1 MDQSIE
7 ALQTYNGGI
16 IFVSYLIAVIGA
28 LTTLEL
34 LQRRT
39 HIRGYYNWFLLFA
52 AACSMGGVGIWSMHF
67 IGNNSLTITLDN
79 GDRYQLSYSAG
90 FTFASLMVAILT
102 MFLAFT
108 FVGITEEAR
117 VARIIPSGVIAGFG
131 IVSMHYLGQVAIDF
145 FQMRNRIAFV
155 IGASIIAVCAV
166 TAALFIFFKLREQ
179 WENQWYKRLG
189 CAMLMGVAVCG
200 MHYTALVG
208 TMYYPGD
215 SHTGPPTPVLPTA
228 ALIGIISA
236 IVVAGC
242 IILFVIVAKA
252 KIENSKLPFQKKPQ
266 KRLILDTIFFDTNGR
281 ILVKVDGVVP
291 MKEILSELPENDFHE
306 KFASNHPLFIRLFET
321 TMQWSR
327 SENKADYQH
336 SNADSLLQDT
346 QPTANLAAYNAI
358 NDSFIQAAHEL
369 MEELRF
375 QHLSDLG
382 FLFDSVMNTNT
393 ISKKSMFSQEPKKL
407 PVIRRTSSTAS
418 WLLTSLN
425 SKDTQKTNVQQQQ
438 QQQQRRTSSFS
449 ASTPEN
455 ATVIDIFNTP
465 LDQVSPANNSLTVR
479 DANSEDRH
487 IFLVKK
493 IDSNKDLV
501 NLLSIGFRFAEP
513 VFISKT
519 MSEKLKVPSEYML
532 NYFRDMQQM
541 TETAATMYTPIKS
554 SGYSV
559 YSSPTFRKQLDLKN
573 SEVRSGVFVGLF
585 ALVEDQEN
593 SNQVPYFIVD
603 KEKRYTFPM
612 VQLALENG
620 SKPTVLTRQQKN
632 TILSLSGQSLAN
644 ISNIDSSNP
653 NKSKQSFT
661 EDEHTEDSH
670 NFSPVSTQQSIG
682 SVRTLIDTTSFSS
695 NSASFPA
702 YGSNSSK
709 STVPTMDLEDAN
721 AQFIR
726 SLEAAAKSLI
736 NASSYGKPL
745 ATSAKLYG
753 DVLDIPAFS
762 LRAGQCQLILFRAHI
777 TTPGTR
783 FAINQTLT
791 ETIKCTPFPMYRS
804 FTHHITQVALER
816 YRAEES
822 KYKAPASYLTQQRLY
837 QSTAA
842 RNKDLQQIEDIDD
855 ALSMN
860 QNEDDEDDNK
870 HQHEHLN
877 EHALTAYRPAPKGEP
892 SPLQPPPIPQAF
904 SSLPPPPR
912 VKRNKF
918 AFPSNIG
925 SLDIS
930 HLSKDFLPNMLKG
943 ANNIPLSPVPPSS
956 AAGSESFTE
965 APIVLNLLP
974 ANARFWWLNNMY
986 EETFNI

>member
-67 IGNNSLTITLDN
+67 IGNNSLTITLNN
-79 GDRYQLSYSAG
+79 GDQYQLSYSAG
-90 FTFASLMVAILT
+90 FTFASLVVAILT

-117 VARIIPSGVIAGFG
+117 IARIIPSGVIAGFG

-145 FQMRNRIAFV
+145 FQMRNKIAFV

-200 MHYTALVG
+200 TDAKSISNMHALHSARR
-208 TMYYPGD
+208 D
-215 SHTGPPTPVLPTA
+215 HVLPWRLSYRATNA
-228 ALIGIISA
+228 CTPNSSSHWHHFGDCCS
-236 IVVAGC
+236 
-242 IILFVIVAKA
+242 
-252 KIENSKLPFQKKPQ
+252 SKLPFQKKP
-266 KRLILDTIFFDTNGR
+266 KRRLILDTIFFDTNGR

-291 MKEILSELPENDFHE
+291 MKEVLSELPENDFHE
-306 KFASNHPLFIRLFET
+306 KFSSNHPLFIRLFET
-321 TMQWSR
+321 AMQWSR
-327 SENKADYQH
+327 SENKADYQQ
-336 SNADSLLQDT
+336 SNADNLLQNT

-369 MEELRF
+369 VEELRL
-375 QHLSDLG
+375 QRLSDLG
-382 FLFDSVMNTNT
+382 FLFDSVMNANT
-393 ISKKSMFSQEPKKL
+393 ISKKSMFSQEPKKM
-407 PVIRRTSSTAS
+407 PIIRRTSSTAS
-418 WLLTSLN
+418 WLITSLN
-425 SKDTQKTNVQQQQ
+425 PKDTQKTNVQQQQ
-438 QQQQRRTSSFS
+438 QQQQQRRTSSYS
-449 ASTPEN
+449 ASAPEN

-465 LDQVSPANNSLTVR
+465 PDELSPANNSLTIW
-479 DANSEDRH
+479 DADSEDRH

-513 VFISKT
+513 LFISKT
-519 MSEKLKVPSEYML
+519 MGEKLKVPSEYML

-541 TETAATMYTPIKS
+541 TEAAATMYTPIKS
-554 SGYSV
+554 SGYSM
-559 YSSPTFRKQLDLKN
+559 YSSPTFKKQLDLKN

-585 ALVEDQEN
+585 ALVEDQEH

-612 VQLALENG
+612 VQLTSENG
-620 SKPTVLTRQQKN
+620 SKPTGLTRQQKN

-653 NKSKQSFT
+653 NKGKQSFAEG
-661 EDEHTEDSH
+661 EDIQGDN
-670 NFSPVSTQQSIG
+670 NFSPISTQQSIG

-695 NSASFPA
+695 NNASFPA
-702 YGSNSSK
+702 FGSNSSR
-709 STVPTMDLEDAN
+709 STVPALDLEDAN
-721 AQFIR
+721 AQFIQ

-736 NASSYGKPL
+736 SSSSYGKSL

-762 LRAGQCQLILFRAHI
+762 LRAGHCQLILFRAHI

-791 ETIKCTPFPMYRS
+791 ETIKCIPFPMYRS
-804 FTHHITQVALER
+804 FTHHITQVALEK

-822 KYKAPASYLTQQRLY
+822 KYKTPASYLTQQRLY
-837 QSTAA
+837 QSTAV
-842 RNKDLQQIEDIDD
+842 RNNELQQIEDING
-855 ALSMN
+855 ALSADQDDN
-860 QNEDDEDDNK
+860 DEDDSK
-870 HQHEHLN
+870 GQHEHLN
-877 EHALTAYRPAPKGEP
+877 DHALTAYRPAPKGEP
-892 SPLQPPPIPQAF
+892 SPLQPPTLQTF

-930 HLSKDFLPNMLKG
+930 HISKDFLPSMLKG

-956 AAGSESFTE
+956 AAGPGSSAE

-986 EETFNI
+986 EETFNT

>member
-1 MDQSIE
+1 MSL
-7 ALQTYNGGI
+7 A
-16 IFVSYLIAVIGA
+16 
-28 LTTLEL
+28 
-34 LQRRT
+34 
-39 HIRGYYNWFLLFA
+39 HI
-52 AACSMGGVGIWSMHF
+52 
-67 IGNNSLTITLDN
+67 
-79 GDRYQLSYSAG
+79 
-90 FTFASLMVAILT
+90 
-102 MFLAFT
+102 
-108 FVGITEEAR
+108 
-117 VARIIPSGVIAGFG
+117 
-131 IVSMHYLGQVAIDF
+131 
-145 FQMRNRIAFV
+145 
-155 IGASIIAVCAV
+155 
-166 TAALFIFFKLREQ
+166 KLHHTSP
-179 WENQWYKRLG
+179 L
-189 CAMLMGVAVCG
+189 G

-242 IILFVIVAKA
+242 IILFAIVAKA

-327 SENKADYQH
+327 LANKADDQH
-336 SNADSLLQDT
+336 SSADNLLLQNAH
-346 QPTANLAAYNAI
+346 PTADLAAYNAI
-358 NDSFIQAAHEL
+358 NDSFVQAAHEL
-369 MEELRF
+369 VDELRF

-393 ISKKSMFSQEPKKL
+393 ISKKSMFSQEPKKM
-407 PVIRRTSSTAS
+407 PIIRRTSSTAS

-425 SKDTQKTNVQQQQ
+425 PKDTQKTTAQQQ
-438 QQQQRRTSSFS
+438 QQQQRRASSYS
-449 ASTPEN
+449 ASAPEN

-465 LDQVSPANNSLTVR
+465 SDQVTPANSSLTVR

-519 MSEKLKVPSEYML
+519 MGEKLKVPSEYML

-554 SGYSV
+554 SGYSM
-559 YSSPTFRKQLDLKN
+559 YSSPTFKKQLDLKN
-573 SEVRSGVFVGLF
+573 SEIRSGVFVGLF

-620 SKPTVLTRQQKN
+620 SKPAALTRQQKN

-644 ISNIDSSNP
+644 ISNIDASNP
-653 NKSKQSFT
+653 NKGKQSFT
-661 EDEHTEDSH
+661 EDEHSSSSI

-682 SVRTLIDTTSFSS
+682 SVRTLIDTTSFNS
-695 NSASFPA
+695 NNASFPA
-702 YGSNSSK
+702 FGSNSSR
-709 STVPTMDLEDAN
+709 STVPTLELEDSN

-726 SLEAAAKSLI
+726 SLEAAANSLI
-736 NASSYGKPL
+736 SSSSYGKPL
-745 ATSAKLYG
+745 AMSAKLYG

-804 FTHHITQVALER
+804 FTAHITQVALEK

-822 KYKAPASYLTQQRLY
+822 KYKTPASYLTQQRLY

-855 ALSMN
+855 ALSDD
-860 QNEDDEDDNK
+860 QIEDDEDDTK
-870 HQHEHLN
+870 GQHGHLS

-892 SPLQPPPIPQAF
+892 SPLQPPTPQAF

-930 HLSKDFLPNMLKG
+930 HISKDFLPSMLKG
-943 ANNIPLSPVPPSS
+943 ANNIPLNPVPPLS
-956 AAGSESFTE
+956 AAGPGSSAE
-965 APIVLNLLP
+965 APVVLNLLP